1 MSDADWLAGRLAAL
15 AADPRYRRVLDGS
28 NPPPAPPG
36 PCRFRGDPL
45 TALECVALGLPPA
58 RSWAP
63 CGHPDQPN
71 GVYVC
76 PCKGC
81 GTACVGYSS
90 ETNEV

>member
-1 MSDADWLAGRLAAL
+1 MCGHDTPAAGCHLCTLAAK
-15 AADPRYRRVLDGS
+15 LDRH
-28 NPPPAPPG
+28 PPPAPPG
-36 PCRFRGDPL
+36 PCRYRGEPL
-45 TALECVALGLPPA
+45 TASECVALGLPPA

-81 GTACVGYSS
+81 SPACVGYSS